1 MTAPESIINLVNKF
15 HENEHQYTN
24 PQIFDEEN
32 TKQEFITPFFEA
44 LGWDVYNNQGYSP
57 QYKEVVMEDTI
68 KVKGKHKSPD
78 YSFRLGGQKVFLVE
92 AKKPSRNLYEDKD
105 HALQLRR
112 YGWNAGLPLCILT
125 DFQELAIYDTSIMPE
140 NNQGASIGRVK
151 YYRYTDYITRWD
163 EIRDIF
169 SKDAVLT
176 GKFDKYANDVNGGKH
191 GTTRV
196 DDKFLEEIEGWR
208 LLLARNIALRNP
220 ELSIEELNLAVQLTI
235 DRIIFLRI
243 AEGRGIEREGRL
255 QNLLKKNNIYK
266 EFTKICRE
274 ADQKYNSGLFHFT
287 QEENNDLTVDTYTL
301 DLTIDDKV
309 FREIFKN
316 LYYPHSPYEFSMI
329 SAEILGKIYEQFLGK
344 VIRLTP
350 SHQAKVED
358 KPEVKK
364 AGGVY
369 YTPQYIVDYIV
380 EHTLGEKIKGMTPNQ
395 ISNVRV
401 IDPACGSGSF
411 LLRAY
416 QYLLDYHL
424 DYYNGLEKPPRD
436 TVYVDKSGVTRLTI
450 NEKKR
455 ILRNNIYGVD
465 LDTLAVEVT
474 KLSLLLKVL
483 EDQHK
488 DQLEAQQKL
497 FHERALPNLSSNIKN
512 GNSLIGSD
520 ILEQQELSTEEIKQI
535 KPFDYEDEFPEVFED
550 GGFDIIIGNPP
561 YVAWNIIQDRTYF
574 EGGIYKDLKYKC
586 RPNHEDAHPNLYMF
600 FLVQSSILSKG
611 IISFILP
618 QEWLEHVQEFR
629 DYLLKNN
636 GYIHILNFNPEFR
649 VFKNKEGVVGT
660 NSLIVTIYKNNQ
672 DKFKLDEIT
681 SLNELDVVKILKNN
695 DIEEISHI
703 SKKERFYYSRWEYF
717 TDITEKMLVKV
728 ETEDKF
734 IKLTDKNYFEV
745 FGGFQPNVSL
755 SKEYIIN
762 NLSELNG
769 LEKTFVFPCIY
780 DSGDFKRYELTNN
793 QNNYW
798 IVTNGHFKS
807 EKKFKENCPNLF
819 NYLSDNITKKVK
831 KWWEFPNIRNMK
843 HIEAYDE
850 KIFHARTGLKNSFC
864 YDDTRMVTKGTNTI
878 IVSKILSPKY
888 VLTILNSSLANYFYS
903 DYGMGYH
910 GKTNKYEPR
919 QVKEYMIPIKVLSE
933 DEQKPYVDLADNM
946 IYFIDKLNKTNTP
959 TERKLLQK
967 QIELTDKKIN
977 EMVYELYDLT
987 SEEIRVVEGSVVE

>member
-68 KVKGKHKSPD
+68 KVKDKHKSPD

-92 AKKPSRNLYEDKD
+92 AKKPSRNIYEDKD

-125 DFQELAIYDTSIMPE
+125 DFQELAVYDTSIMPE

-151 YYRYTDYITRWD
+151 YYKYTDYITRWD

-176 GKFDKYANDVNGGKH
+176 GKFDKYAHNVNGGKH

-309 FREIFKN
+309 FGEIFKN
-316 LYYPHSPYEFSMI
+316 LYYPYSPYEFSMI
-329 SAEILGKIYEQFLGK
+329 STEILGKIYEQFLGK

-380 EHTLGEKIKGMTPNQ
+380 EHTLGEKIKGLTPKQ
-395 ISNVRV
+395 ISKVRI

-411 LLRAY
+411 LIRAY

-424 DYYNGLEKPPRD
+424 EYYSRLEKPPRD
-436 TVYVDKSGVTRLTI
+436 TVYVDKNGVTCLTI

-465 LDTLAVEVT
+465 IDTLAVEVT

-520 ILEQQELSTEEIKQI
+520 ILEQQELSMEEIKVI
-535 KPFDYEDEFPEVFED
+535 KPFDYEEEFPEIFEQ
-550 GGFDIIIGNPP
+550 GGFDCVIGNPP
-561 YVAWNIIQDRTYF
+561 YVNIENINSISKEYYMSNYTTFEKRT
-574 EGGIYKDLKYKC
+574 DLFV
-586 RPNHEDAHPNLYMF
+586 A
-600 FLVQSSILSKG
+600 FLERSLNIMREYSSFIIPSIILSNTSYKK
-611 IISFILP
+611 
-618 QEWLEHVQEFR
+618 FR
-629 DYLLKNN
+629 NL
-636 GYIHILNFNPEFR
+636 ILNNSYLKELCYVGYNVFAGVTVDTIIINMNKEKNDKIKLLDALD
-649 VFKNKEGVVGT
+649 FKNKKENIVKNDYFKKYGNVLSIDDENTSKILEKIFVPKYETVKDNFKVFQG
-660 NSLIVTIYKNNQ
+660 IVTGNNEAFIFESEEDAVSKEIDVELLHPMVYGKN
-672 DKFKLDEIT
+672 I
-681 SLNELDVVKILKNN
+681 
-695 DIEEISHI
+695 
-703 SKKERFYYSRWEYF
+703 SRWEVNDSSNRILY
-717 TDITEKMLVKV
+717 V
-728 ETEDKF
+728 
-734 IKLTDKNYFEV
+734 DKNTDMKKYPNTLTWLKQFKPQLKKRRECKQGKLPWYSLQWPRVKEELDTQEKLFLQRTRNERLKIRTVATIDSDSIYCMESLYCLIPKTDEYSLYFL
-745 FGGFQPNVSL
+745 L
-755 SKEYIIN
+755 SIIN
-762 NLSELNG
+762 SNL
-769 LEKTFVFPCIY
+769 I
-780 DSGDFKRYELTNN
+780 
-793 QNNYW
+793 
-798 IVTNGHFKS
+798 
-807 EKKFKENCPNLF
+807 
-819 NYLSDNITKKVK
+819 NYLFATKFLNLGIKRDY
-831 KWWEFPNIRNMK
+831 INM
-843 HIEAYDE
+843 ISY
-850 KIFHARTGLKNSFC
+850 
-864 YDDTRMVTKGTNTI
+864 
-878 IVSKILSPKY
+878 PK
-888 VLTILNSSLANYFYS
+888 LNQ
-903 DYGMGYH
+903 
-910 GKTNKYEPR
+910 K
-919 QVKEYMIPIKVLSE
+919 
-933 DEQKPYVDLADNM
+933 EQKP
-946 IYFIDKLNKTNTP
+946 FIELSQKMLKLHKTLQKTNTP
-959 TERKLLQK
+959 TERKLIQK

-977 EMVYELYDLT
+977 EKVYELYDLT
-987 SEEIRVVEGSVVE
+987 EEEIRIVEESVVTEN